1 MEKFASLEIVVS
13 SNGITRIYGN
23 GGLVYEI
30 QSDYVQVKTLVDAF
44 AGAPSG
50 LVKQK
55 PEAK

>member
-1 MEKFASLEIVVS
+1 MEKFTSLEIVVS

-30 QSDYVQVKTLVDAF
+30 QSDYVQVKTLVDTF

-50 LVKQK
+50 VVKQK
-55 PEAK
+55 PDAK